1 MEKKKTT
8 IKIYCLG
15 GGYGKS
21 YWSRVKIIRAFA
33 LLFTSVVSSKYSC
46 MDVCGVIMLELQSRS
61 SRVIGLCIKQ
71 HNAGKKAKRVKDKAW
86 P

>member
-1 MEKKKTT
+1 MVKAA
-8 IKIYCLG
+8 G
-15 GGYGKS
+15 V
-21 YWSRVKIIRAFA
+21 RVKIIRAFA
-33 LLFTSVVSSKYSC
+33 LFTSVVSSKYSC
-46 MDVCGVIMLELQSRS
+46 MDVCRVIMLELQSRS